1 MGTGSEGQPRRSC
14 QLPIALEF
22 RRHVKKEVG
31 EEEGNGRGCSPE
43 EKRAGSFVLRLLS
56 LSYRWEP

>member
-31 EEEGNGRGCSPE
+31 EEGKGNGMGEPW
-43 EKRAGSFVLRLLS
+43 VLCLEVSVSLCLCLS
-56 LSYRWEP
+56 LSLES